1 MAASRAPPLQRSV
14 MSEPRVNAVPRYNFT
29 QPMDD
34 FLFNLIGGE
43 KEDSKP
49 NNYYNWKPS
58 STFAEQ
64 PSAVVRNKKSK
75 NKEREQNVSGKADA
89 QGAAMMSNGP
99 SRRRTP
105 ATYPRTQHVSSVL
118 DREELEHLRQQLT
131 YSDVDDQSTDSQAL
145 GSVSIANRVNNARL
159 GDDTS
164 SVESGMRRP
173 PSILD
178 TIFVNEKPDRNKI
191 VARLMQ
197 IRDYVKQANAMMS
210 TLQNSMDNPEK
221 DDQVAKLNRL
231 QEHLQEQERGYLAL
245 LERMLAEELSLAGS
259 VSGIES
265 SVTSNDLNGME
276 AAAVNGGRSSQNS
289 GESFATSVAES
300 ASINLDARSDISE
313 ATTEGTFTAR
323 TRPRIE
329 SHLGNHSCASD
340 NDISDSELDDI
351 RSVSSQAT
359 GSFGMDTQE
368 LHEQYSS
375 LLQKYQDGNEENVSA
390 AMERINLS
398 RNEGQD
404 DSKSSQMSS
413 NSSYSLLEGQET
425 KQNVSEQIATLEGL
439 RKQHDLL
446 RKMLKQQ
453 EELRTLQNRQAALM
467 TLQSQIESR
476 LTNSEQEKAEETVS
490 VTSTQ
495 ATTTTAT
502 SVTEDPTPVTTTA
515 GPPGRFATGVPL
527 TAEDL
532 QERRRTLMR
541 MLAEQRDTRSEEIQ
555 QARAMDW
562 MEQTEVSPPLVSA
575 EHEELRDK
583 LEALQQKKRQMD
595 ELLLQL
601 HALHPEMPNIGGDT
615 SSVAS
620 TTSNANEYSGLM
632 VPCEEPNETSD
643 ENEATLTNGTDSLR
657 KLHDV
662 RERLTELRDLV
673 QQYQDTSQLLGDQD
687 EDLHRKQQ
695 MQQLG
700 LGANYED
707 PVLMSNLR
715 RLERGEPVG
724 RPVQMRP
731 NHMSYGGDGAY
742 VQVGSGQTT
751 STVTETETETETESN
766 HSSIL
771 AAWGD
776 DPEIKEKV
784 RKLQE
789 AKHKLRQLQSLVAM
803 VQQTPEVATALP
815 DDLAELAAGLT
826 AEYSETNNED
836 EDDEEEDDEGGEEE
850 EEETVEESGSE
861 LAMAGATGDHRM
873 PNREEQIPADFARE
887 TREAY
892 YEAKMNQQ
900 RRELQS
906 LMAERHRLLG
916 VQQQLK
922 ELNENLPPVRKPPAK
937 PGMKSVNIIPP
948 TKRDASTNVQ
958 SVATPSREE
967 VFSEMRRNKA
977 LQSELRQKKNELS
990 DLLHIVKMNRER
1002 LREGSDE
1009 YSLQTDLAEYDN
1021 DLFRE
1026 LLLDAGRMSMRSA
1039 DITAAATWGGS
1050 TQVSEDE
1057 GLEDGYPGDALLQVE
1072 EEEEEEQSTV
1082 TSDTYTIESGTKPNR
1097 RRKVQPYPGVKRV
1110 TLEDDGETSSMDAA
1124 RHGIRYPKN
1133 INSATDRQSRL
1144 RQENIRSAEELV
1156 SDGYEEDPTV
1166 QALQGHI
1173 QQLQRQ
1179 LSNSM
1184 GMCQSLISDQ
1194 QSMSNLLSGSLNAGR
1209 GGLQA
1214 ASVGPNPFSPGEAH
1228 LDDLVQNYNLRMQH
1242 QQLMLNLNSAYNQLY
1257 QQQTQIQRLR
1267 GQLEERNSEA
1277 SFDVGAAM
1285 AATNTN
1291 TNNNAPPMY
1300 RNPQRPSGMGYPGQ
1314 SPPFGRSSGMG
1325 PDAMYG
1331 PPPYNPAMPFN
1342 MNPTFPPGFGQPSPG
1357 NYRSPYANP
1366 YTPNDLNEG
1375 GTGQRDTYN
1384 PYARQATQQRLS
1396 GAASY
1401 HVPPN
1406 TAQVSNDDDEF
1417 ETAYLNSA
1425 TSGKASR
1432 MMGGYTLD
1440 SGIGD
1445 INDILAREQSES
1457 REEITVPPL
1466 DITSLLKRT
1475 EQQRRLRDELGSQR
1489 SNTSSNREG
1498 KHPMPS
1504 SASQARAQLSS
1515 QSNQP
1520 SARLAKLL
1528 GPKMGT
1534 GLSSSIS
1541 GTAFLDTASIAS
1553 TVSMSSLPG
1562 DMSDKGNN
1570 GGRSK
1575 GRGQQQQQ
1583 QVQQDTDRSIRSQTS
1598 ELESDAGSEFSL
1610 FEALRES
1617 IYSEVASL
1625 ISQNET
1631 RPHFLIELFR
1641 ELQMLNSDYLRQR
1654 ALYALQD
1661 LVSKYLT
1668 DDNTNASASEAPT
1681 LPSERPMP
1689 AWMNFAGSEQ
1699 TPSESFITSDE
1710 EEIKARLF
1718 GANLQKPHESSYALL
1733 EDDQYDYIEN
1743 VDSASSLSTPPSLG
1757 RGEFGFANEDLGDT
1771 VIHLDKALKRMRE
1784 YERLKAEA
1792 EAASGISSIDNA
1804 KERSTM
1810 SASDMTSN
1818 SSAQDMGSESS
1829 FSDLPYPRIDTRQ
1842 LDLQIKG
1849 IMQEVIPYLK
1859 EHMDDVCSPQL
1870 LAYIRR
1876 LVLGLA
1882 RQKDESR
1889 EFVRFFNRQLGSILE
1904 DSLAKFSGRKM
1915 RECGEDLLVDISEIL
1930 FNELAFFRLMQDLD
1944 TAGNKLKQ
1952 EAAKRDDDDDDEDD
1966 DDEDD
1971 EEEEQTETG
1980 TETGTAQD
1988 QVTGEGESSSDESS
2002 SDEDDT
2008 VQQRHPQGRQ
2018 QQDDR
2023 SGGGVME
2030 QALETAM
2037 AVASRYE
2044 EEELG
2049 NMRDDMLATQVDISD
2064 REEDSEPQSVDH
2076 LQIELSMS
2084 ESKGVT
2090 YIGSG
2095 EEEDDSDHLGE
2106 AVEETITRI
2115 GAANADGEVDS
2126 VDDTTMSTEIPVES
2140 DASQKENISRQ
2151 ESLEKDPAPAPAPAS
2166 EPKETT
2172 DDSTPQDT
2180 SQATVGENN
2189 NEEITLDDLPSKL
2202 TVITQNT
2209 LESQMTK
2216 EQTNTDGVQGVL
2228 ETMVDGEAQ
2237 LAGDPMALRAP
2248 EGAPVENGIIEG
2260 NPGEIG
2266 SE

>member
-145 GSVSIANRVNNARL
+145 GSVSIANRVNNTRL

-375 LLQKYQDGNEENVSA
+375 MLQKYQDGNEENVSA

-467 TLQSQIESR
+467 TLQSQIEGR

-532 QERRRTLMR
+532 QERRRTLML

-562 MEQTEVSPPLVSA
+562 MEHTEVSPPLVSA

-632 VPCEEPNETSD
+632 VPFEEPNETSD

-662 RERLTELRDLV
+662 KERLTELRDLV

-687 EDLHRKQQ
+687 EDLYRKQQ

-784 RKLQE
+784 R
-789 AKHKLRQLQSLVAM
+789 
-803 VQQTPEVATALP
+803 
-815 DDLAELAAGLT
+815 
-826 AEYSETNNED
+826 
-836 EDDEEEDDEGGEEE
+836 
-850 EEETVEESGSE
+850 
-861 LAMAGATGDHRM
+861 
-873 PNREEQIPADFARE
+873 RE
-887 TREAY
+887 TQSPSSSCPSNRNGYSRASSSSEEWAV
-892 YEAKMNQQ
+892 EDCKRLTPQSSHERLRDTRSPSSAH
-900 RRELQS
+900 LQCIRNGYQS
-906 LMAERHRLLG
+906 DVSSG
-916 VQQQLK
+916 V
-922 ELNENLPPVRKPPAK
+922 
-937 PGMKSVNIIPP
+937 S
-948 TKRDASTNVQ
+948 
-958 SVATPSREE
+958 SVATSKPKQTCQRAKSLPSVTHTSSLKQIRATPGSLGYKGPSGENKQ
-967 VFSEMRRNKA
+967 FPPPSEA
-977 LQSELRQKKNELS
+977 LTKQSGSLEYKHDKGPSGENEQL
-990 DLLHIVKMNRER
+990 
-1002 LREGSDE
+1002 
-1009 YSLQTDLAEYDN
+1009 
-1021 DLFRE
+1021 
-1026 LLLDAGRMSMRSA
+1026 
-1039 DITAAATWGGS
+1039 
-1050 TQVSEDE
+1050 
-1057 GLEDGYPGDALLQVE
+1057 PPP
-1072 EEEEEEQSTV
+1072 
-1082 TSDTYTIESGTKPNR
+1082 SGTHSKR
-1097 RRKVQPYPGVKRV
+1097 SEVLEKVSAHSINHRLIENRV
-1110 TLEDDGETSSMDAA
+1110 TLLEYKMDFVLHRLKALDALETSVEYLTAKIEQLTSERSTIQEPSKGNPKGLPEAAKNQTSSMDLKK
-1124 RHGIRYPKN
+1124 P
-1133 INSATDRQSRL
+1133 
-1144 RQENIRSAEELV
+1144 
-1156 SDGYEEDPTV
+1156 
-1166 QALQGHI
+1166 
-1173 QQLQRQ
+1173 
-1179 LSNSM
+1179 SM
-1184 GMCQSLISDQ
+1184 
-1194 QSMSNLLSGSLNAGR
+1194 
-1209 GGLQA
+1209 
-1214 ASVGPNPFSPGEAH
+1214 
-1228 LDDLVQNYNLRMQH
+1228 LVQSTPDQGVCCHGN
-1242 QQLMLNLNSAYNQLY
+1242 
-1257 QQQTQIQRLR
+1257 
-1267 GQLEERNSEA
+1267 EK
-1277 SFDVGAAM
+1277 
-1285 AATNTN
+1285 
-1291 TNNNAPPMY
+1291 
-1300 RNPQRPSGMGYPGQ
+1300 PG
-1314 SPPFGRSSGMG
+1314 PFE
-1325 PDAMYG
+1325 PK
-1331 PPPYNPAMPFN
+1331 
-1342 MNPTFPPGFGQPSPG
+1342 TL
-1357 NYRSPYANP
+1357 
-1366 YTPNDLNEG
+1366 LNESVF
-1375 GTGQRDTYN
+1375 N
-1384 PYARQATQQRLS
+1384 
-1396 GAASY
+1396 
-1401 HVPPN
+1401 
-1406 TAQVSNDDDEF
+1406 
-1417 ETAYLNSA
+1417 
-1425 TSGKASR
+1425 
-1432 MMGGYTLD
+1432 
-1440 SGIGD
+1440 
-1445 INDILAREQSES
+1445 
-1457 REEITVPPL
+1457 
-1466 DITSLLKRT
+1466 
-1475 EQQRRLRDELGSQR
+1475 
-1489 SNTSSNREG
+1489 
-1498 KHPMPS
+1498 
-1504 SASQARAQLSS
+1504 
-1515 QSNQP
+1515 
-1520 SARLAKLL
+1520 
-1528 GPKMGT
+1528 
-1534 GLSSSIS
+1534 
-1541 GTAFLDTASIAS
+1541 
-1553 TVSMSSLPG
+1553 
-1562 DMSDKGNN
+1562 
-1570 GGRSK
+1570 
-1575 GRGQQQQQ
+1575 
-1583 QVQQDTDRSIRSQTS
+1583 TS
-1598 ELESDAGSEFSL
+1598 ELNQGNDLGSE
-1610 FEALRES
+1610 EW
-1617 IYSEVASL
+1617 V
-1625 ISQNET
+1625 
-1631 RPHFLIELFR
+1631 RP
-1641 ELQMLNSDYLRQR
+1641 
-1654 ALYALQD
+1654 
-1661 LVSKYLT
+1661 
-1668 DDNTNASASEAPT
+1668 
-1681 LPSERPMP
+1681 
-1689 AWMNFAGSEQ
+1689 
-1699 TPSESFITSDE
+1699 
-1710 EEIKARLF
+1710 
-1718 GANLQKPHESSYALL
+1718 
-1733 EDDQYDYIEN
+1733 
-1743 VDSASSLSTPPSLG
+1743 
-1757 RGEFGFANEDLGDT
+1757 
-1771 VIHLDKALKRMRE
+1771 
-1784 YERLKAEA
+1784 
-1792 EAASGISSIDNA
+1792 
-1804 KERSTM
+1804 
-1810 SASDMTSN
+1810 
-1818 SSAQDMGSESS
+1818 
-1829 FSDLPYPRIDTRQ
+1829 
-1842 LDLQIKG
+1842 
-1849 IMQEVIPYLK
+1849 
-1859 EHMDDVCSPQL
+1859 
-1870 LAYIRR
+1870 
-1876 LVLGLA
+1876 
-1882 RQKDESR
+1882 
-1889 EFVRFFNRQLGSILE
+1889 
-1904 DSLAKFSGRKM
+1904 
-1915 RECGEDLLVDISEIL
+1915 
-1930 FNELAFFRLMQDLD
+1930 
-1944 TAGNKLKQ
+1944 
-1952 EAAKRDDDDDDEDD
+1952 
-1966 DDEDD
+1966 
-1971 EEEEQTETG
+1971 
-1980 TETGTAQD
+1980 
-1988 QVTGEGESSSDESS
+1988 
-2002 SDEDDT
+2002 
-2008 VQQRHPQGRQ
+2008 
-2018 QQDDR
+2018 
-2023 SGGGVME
+2023 
-2030 QALETAM
+2030 
-2037 AVASRYE
+2037 
-2044 EEELG
+2044 
-2049 NMRDDMLATQVDISD
+2049 
-2064 REEDSEPQSVDH
+2064 
-2076 LQIELSMS
+2076 
-2084 ESKGVT
+2084 
-2090 YIGSG
+2090 
-2095 EEEDDSDHLGE
+2095 
-2106 AVEETITRI
+2106 
-2115 GAANADGEVDS
+2115 
-2126 VDDTTMSTEIPVES
+2126 
-2140 DASQKENISRQ
+2140 
-2151 ESLEKDPAPAPAPAS
+2151 
-2166 EPKETT
+2166 
-2172 DDSTPQDT
+2172 
-2180 SQATVGENN
+2180 
-2189 NEEITLDDLPSKL
+2189 
-2202 TVITQNT
+2202 
-2209 LESQMTK
+2209 
-2216 EQTNTDGVQGVL
+2216 
-2228 ETMVDGEAQ
+2228 
-2237 LAGDPMALRAP
+2237 
-2248 EGAPVENGIIEG
+2248 
-2260 NPGEIG
+2260 
-2266 SE
+2266 

>member
-313 ATTEGTFTAR
+313 ATT
-323 TRPRIE
+323 
-329 SHLGNHSCASD
+329 
-340 NDISDSELDDI
+340 
-351 RSVSSQAT
+351 
-359 GSFGMDTQE
+359 
-368 LHEQYSS
+368 
-375 LLQKYQDGNEENVSA
+375 
-390 AMERINLS
+390 
-398 RNEGQD
+398 
-404 DSKSSQMSS
+404 
-413 NSSYSLLEGQET
+413 GQET